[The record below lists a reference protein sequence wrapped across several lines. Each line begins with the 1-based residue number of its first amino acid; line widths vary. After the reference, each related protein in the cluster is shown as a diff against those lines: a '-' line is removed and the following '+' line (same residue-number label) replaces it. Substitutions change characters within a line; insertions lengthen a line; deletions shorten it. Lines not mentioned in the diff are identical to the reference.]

1 MEFIPVWYRPYFK
14 LAVLKDIRP
23 SEQVTLKWSAVD
35 DWFIHVELSRVW
47 NLVKAE
53 LKTAASNQRID
64 IRPSMKKVVEEQQT
78 QMANLTGECMKPG
91 TPLPPGPWQQGSPR
105 SGWPGP
111 WGT

>member
-1 MEFIPVWYRPYFK
+1 MTKWLFAEVSTWYYPFTMAEGVNPMEFIPVWYRPHFK

-23 SEQVTLKWSAVD
+23 SEQVALKWSAVD

-78 QMANLTGECMKPG
+78 QMANL
-91 TPLPPGPWQQGSPR
+91 QSP
-105 SGWPGP
+105 
-111 WGT
+111 